1 METATFKAHVDINV
15 TCINEFPRQLVS
27 RPKML
32 ILFMSSEFIIN
43 NINDV
48 AGRLNR
54 YVFWNLMHG
63 VIIVGWSCLW

>member
-15 TCINEFPRQLVS
+15 NEFPRQLVS
-27 RPKML
+27 RPKIL
-32 ILFMSSEFIIN
+32 ILFMSSEYVIN
-43 NINDV
+43 NINCV

-63 VIIVGWSCLW
+63 VIIVG